1 MNIKELL
8 NRSDQFLAKNG
19 IESSRLDAEVLMAEL
34 LEMERINLYVK
45 YDYPLKSSEIDTY
58 REMIKKRARRI
69 PVAYITEKKEFM
81 SLEFTVKEGVLI
93 PRPDTENL
101 VEAVIEYCR
110 NQELENPQIIDV
122 GTGSGAIAVSLAHYI
137 EDAKVVGVDLSA
149 QALKIARENMEK
161 HELGERMSILKS
173 NLLAEFIKREIK
185 GIDIIVSNP
194 PYISEAEMKELS
206 PEVKKEPQTALKAGK
221 DGLDYYRRLI
231 PEAEKVL
238 KEGGSLFLEI
248 GYRQAEAV
256 SELFGDQWSEV
267 EVIKDYSENDRIVS
281 AVFKSAVEAE
291 TETEIEPETLT
302 EAETEAELETAES

>member
-8 NRSDQFLAKNG
+8 NRSDQFLAERG
-19 IESSRLDAEVLMAEL
+19 IESSRLDAEVLMADL
-34 LEMERINLYVK
+34 LDMERINLYVK
-45 YDYPLKSSEIDTY
+45 YDYPLKSTEINSY
-58 REMIKKRARRI
+58 REMIKKRAQHI

-81 SLEFTVKEGVLI
+81 SLEFTVREGVLI

-110 NQELENPQIIDV
+110 NKGLEKPQIIDV
-122 GTGSGAIAVSLAHYI
+122 GTGSGAIAVSLAHYL

-149 QALKIARENMEK
+149 QALKVARENMEK
-161 HELGERMSILKS
+161 HELSERMSILKS
-173 NLLAEFIKREIK
+173 DLL
-185 GIDIIVSNP
+185 
-194 PYISEAEMKELS
+194 
-206 PEVKKEPQTALKAGK
+206 TALKAGE

-256 SELFGDQWSEV
+256 SELFGDSWKDV
-267 EVIKDYSENDRIVS
+267 EVKKDYSENDRIVS
-281 AVFKSAVEAE
+281 AVLKKQPENEA
-291 TETEIEPETLT
+291 
-302 EAETEAELETAES
+302 

>member
-8 NRSDQFLAKNG
+8 NRSDQFLAERG
-19 IESSRLDAEVLMAEL
+19 IESSRLDAEVLMADL
-34 LEMERINLYVK
+34 LDMERINLYVK
-45 YDYPLKSSEIDTY
+45 YDYPLKSTEINSY
-58 REMIKKRARRI
+58 REMIKKRAQHI

-81 SLEFTVKEGVLI
+81 SLEFTVREGILI

-110 NQELENPQIIDV
+110 NKELDKPQIIDV
-122 GTGSGAIAVSLAHYI
+122 GTGSGAIAVSLAHYL
-137 EDAKVVGVDLSA
+137 EDSKVVGVDLSA
-149 QALKIARENMEK
+149 QALKVARENMEK
-161 HELGERMSILKS
+161 HKLSERMSILKS
-173 NLLAEFIKREIK
+173 DLLAEFIKREIK

-194 PYISEAEMKELS
+194 PYISEAEMEELS
-206 PEVKKEPQTALKAGK
+206 PEVKKEPETALKAGK

-256 SELFGDQWSEV
+256 SELFGDRWKDV
-267 EVIKDYSENDRIVS
+267 EVKKDYSENDRIVS
-281 AVFKSAVEAE
+281 AVLKKLSENEA
-291 TETEIEPETLT
+291 
-302 EAETEAELETAES
+302 

>member
-8 NRSDQFLAKNG
+8 NRSDQFLAERG
-19 IESSRLDAEVLMAEL
+19 IESSRLDAEVLMADL
-34 LEMERINLYVK
+34 LDMERINLYVK
-45 YDYPLKSSEIDTY
+45 YDYPLKSTEINSY
-58 REMIKKRARRI
+58 REMIKKRAQHI

-81 SLEFTVKEGVLI
+81 SLEFTVREGILI

-110 NQELENPQIIDV
+110 NKELDKPQIIDV
-122 GTGSGAIAVSLAHYI
+122 GTGSGAIAVSLAHYL
-137 EDAKVVGVDLSA
+137 EDSKVVGVDLSA
-149 QALKIARENMEK
+149 QALKVARENMEK
-161 HELGERMSILKS
+161 HELSERMSILKS
-173 NLLAEFIKREIK
+173 DLLAEFIKREIK

-194 PYISEAEMKELS
+194 PYISEAEMEELS
-206 PEVKKEPQTALKAGK
+206 PEVKKEPETALKAGK

-256 SELFGDQWSEV
+256 SELFGDGWKDV
-267 EVIKDYSENDRIVS
+267 EVKKDYSENDRIVS
-281 AVFKSAVEAE
+281 AVLKKLSENEA
-291 TETEIEPETLT
+291 
-302 EAETEAELETAES
+302 

>member
-8 NRSDQFLAKNG
+8 NRSDQFLAERG
-19 IESSRLDAEVLMAEL
+19 IESSRLDAEVLMADL
-34 LEMERINLYVK
+34 LDMERINLYVK
-45 YDYPLKSSEIDTY
+45 YDYPLKSTEINSY
-58 REMIKKRARRI
+58 REMIKKRAQHI

-81 SLEFTVKEGVLI
+81 SLEFTVREGVLI

-110 NQELENPQIIDV
+110 NKGLEKPQIIDV
-122 GTGSGAIAVSLAHYI
+122 GTGSGAIAVSLAHYL

-149 QALKIARENMEK
+149 QALKVARENMEK
-161 HELGERMSILKS
+161 HELSERMSILKS
-173 NLLAEFIKREIK
+173 DLLAEFIKREIK

-194 PYISEAEMKELS
+194 PYISEAEMEELS
-206 PEVKKEPQTALKAGK
+206 SEVKKEPETALKAGE

-256 SELFGDQWSEV
+256 SELFGDSWKDV
-267 EVIKDYSENDRIVS
+267 EVKKDYSENDRIVS
-281 AVFKSAVEAE
+281 AVLKKQPENEA
-291 TETEIEPETLT
+291 
-302 EAETEAELETAES
+302 

>member
-8 NRSDQFLAKNG
+8 NRSDQFLAERG
-19 IESSRLDAEVLMAEL
+19 IESSRLDAEVLMADL
-34 LEMERINLYVK
+34 LDMERINLYVK
-45 YDYPLKSSEIDTY
+45 YDYPLKSTEINSY
-58 REMIKKRARRI
+58 REMIKKRAQHI

-81 SLEFTVKEGVLI
+81 SLEFTVREGVLI

-110 NQELENPQIIDV
+110 NKELDKPQIIDV
-122 GTGSGAIAVSLAHYI
+122 GTGSGAIAVSLAHYL
-137 EDAKVVGVDLSA
+137 EDSKVVGVDLSA
-149 QALKIARENMEK
+149 QALKVARENMEK
-161 HELGERMSILKS
+161 HELSERMSILKS
-173 NLLAEFIKREIK
+173 DLLAEFIKREIK

-194 PYISEAEMKELS
+194 PYISEAEMEELS
-206 PEVKKEPQTALKAGK
+206 PEVKKEPETALKAGK

-256 SELFGDQWSEV
+256 SELFGDRWKDV
-267 EVIKDYSENDRIVS
+267 EVKKDYSENDRIVS
-281 AVFKSAVEAE
+281 AVLKKLSENEA
-291 TETEIEPETLT
+291 
-302 EAETEAELETAES
+302 